1 METVRGFSTPAGV
14 RDAAMLYLS
23 RLIHAP
29 IVDAEGVKL
38 GTLGDVAVDLRDPL
52 PRVTGLW
59 MQGDRSR
66 FALIPWDAVETLAPK
81 QVRLRAARRF
91 LHPRPLQPEEMLLAD
106 ILDSQVVDTDGLK
119 VVRVND
125 LQLTRVNHEVRLVAA
140 DVGTLGLL
148 RRLSLDGVVQRVVRL
163 VGRMLPDR
171 VIPWKMVATFS
182 GPLTPVRLSI
192 SRERLREIHPADLGQ
207 LMEDLDRD
215 ERVEVMTALGQEA
228 AAEALAEAQPEVQT
242 DVIKSLP
249 SDFAADILEEMAP
262 DDATDVLTDLPPDRA
277 EELINLME
285 VEEAKEVREL
295 LKYPEG
301 TAGSVMTTEFIAL
314 PEGLTV
320 EQALQRLRQIAPTAE
335 HIFYFYVEDASHRVA
350 GVLPLRGLISAQPTQ
365 RLSEIMTRDVI
376 TLSAEDNLETV
387 AAALTKYDL
396 LALPVVDADGRLIGV
411 VTVDDV
417 MDVVLRKGRR
427 RVPPRFRRRAKPKAA
442 RQLSGN
448 A

>member
-1 METVRGFSTPAGV
+1 
-14 RDAAMLYLS
+14 MLYLS
-23 RLIHAP
+23 RLINAP
-29 IVDAEGVKL
+29 IVDAEGVRL
-38 GTLGDVAVDLRDPL
+38 GALGDVAVDLRDPI
-52 PRVTGLW
+52 PRMTGLW
-59 MQGDRSR
+59 MRGDRSR
-66 FALIPWDAVETLAPK
+66 VALILWDAVDTLSP
-81 QVRLRAARRF
+81 QEVRLRVARRF

-125 LQLTRVNHEVRLVAA
+125 LQLTRVNNEVRLVAA
-140 DVGTLGLL
+140 DVGSLGLL
-148 RRLSLDGVVQRVVRL
+148 RRLSLDGIVQRVARAI
-163 VGRMLPDR
+163 GRPLHDR
-171 VIPWKMVATFS
+171 VIPWKMVAAFG
-182 GPLTPVRLSI
+182 GPLTPIRLSV
-192 SRERLREIHPADLGQ
+192 SRERLREIHPADLAQ

-215 ERVEVMTALGQEA
+215 ERLEVMTALGQEA

-262 DDATDVLTDLPPDRA
+262 DDATDVLTDLPPDRQ
-277 EELINLME
+277 EELINLMG

-320 EQALQRLRQIAPTAE
+320 EQALQRLRQMAPGAE
-335 HIFYFYVEDASHRVA
+335 HIFYFYVEDAAHRLV
-350 GVLPLRGLISAQPTQ
+350 GVLPLRGLIAARPAQL
-365 RLSEIMTRDVI
+365 LSEIMTRGVLA
-376 TLSAEDNLETV
+376 LSAEDDLETV

-396 LALPVVDADGRLIGV
+396 LALPVVDDGRLIGV

-417 MDVVLRKGRR
+417 IYVVLRKGRR
-427 RVPPRFRRRAKPKAA
+427 RVPPRFRRRAKLPTG
-442 RQLSGN
+442 RQLSGKS
-448 A
+448 

>member
-1 METVRGFSTPAGV
+1 
-14 RDAAMLYLS
+14 MLYLS
-23 RLIHAP
+23 RLINAP
-29 IVDAEGVKL
+29 IVDAEGVRL
-38 GTLGDVAVDLRDPL
+38 GALGDVAVDLRDPV

-59 MQGDRSR
+59 MRGDRSR
-66 FALIPWDAVETLAPK
+66 VALIPCDVVETLDSQ
-81 QVRLRAARRF
+81 QVRLRVARRF

-125 LQLTRVNHEVRLVAA
+125 LQLTRVNTDVRLVAA
-140 DVGTLGLL
+140 DVGSLGLL
-148 RRLSLDGVVQRVVRL
+148 RRLSLDGVVQRLARL
-163 VGRMLPDR
+163 VGRPLVDR
-171 VIPWKMVATFS
+171 VIPWKMVAAFG
-182 GPLTPVRLSI
+182 GPLTPIRLSI
-192 SRERLREIHPADLGQ
+192 SRERLREIHPADLAQ

-215 ERVEVMTALGQEA
+215 ERLEVMTALGQEA

-249 SDFAADILEEMAP
+249 SAFAADILEEMAP
-262 DDATDVLTDLPPDRA
+262 DEATDVLTDLPPDRA
-277 EELINLME
+277 EELISLMG

-295 LKYPEG
+295 LKYAEG

-320 EQALQRLRQIAPTAE
+320 EQTLQRLRQMAPGAE
-335 HIFYFYVEDASHRVA
+335 HIFYFYVEDAAHRLV
-350 GVLPLRGLISAQPTQ
+350 GVLPLRGLIAARPTQ
-365 RLSEIMTRDVI
+365 PLSEIMTRGVLA
-376 TLSAEDNLETV
+376 LSAEDDLESV

-411 VTVDDV
+411 VAVDDV

-427 RVPPRFRRRAKPKAA
+427 RVPPRFRRRAKP
-442 RQLSGN
+442 RPRPRSGKS
-448 A
+448 

>member
-1 METVRGFSTPAGV
+1 
-14 RDAAMLYLS
+14 MLYLS
-23 RLIHAP
+23 RIINAP
-29 IVDAEGVKL
+29 IVDAEGVRL
-38 GTLGDVAVDLRDPL
+38 GALGDVAVDLRDPL
-52 PRVTGLW
+52 PRMTGLW
-59 MQGDRSR
+59 MRGDRSR
-66 FALIPWDAVETLAPK
+66 VALIPWDSVDTLSPQ
-81 QVRLRAARRF
+81 QVRLRVARRF

-125 LQLTRVNHEVRLVAA
+125 LQLTRVNSEVRLVAA
-140 DVGTLGLL
+140 DVGSLGLL
-148 RRLSLDGVVQRVVRL
+148 RRLSLDGVVQRLARL
-163 VGRMLPDR
+163 VGRPLQDR
-171 VIPWKMVATFS
+171 VIPWKMVAAFG
-182 GPLTPVRLSI
+182 GPLTPIRLSI
-192 SRERLREIHPADLGQ
+192 SRERLREIHPADLAQ

-215 ERVEVMTALGQEA
+215 ERLEVMTALGQEA

-277 EELINLME
+277 EELINLMG

-301 TAGSVMTTEFIAL
+301 TAGSVMTTEFVAL
-314 PEGLTV
+314 PEGLTA
-320 EQALQRLRQIAPTAE
+320 EQALQRLRQMAPEAE
-335 HIFYFYVEDASHRVA
+335 HIFYFYVEDAAHRLV
-350 GVLPLRGLISAQPTQ
+350 GVLPLRGLITARPTQ
-365 RLSEIMTRDVI
+365 PLSEIMTRGVFA
-376 TLSAEDNLETV
+376 LSTEDDLESV

-427 RVPPRFRRRAKPKAA
+427 RVPPRFRRRAKPRTS
-442 RQLSGN
+442 RQLSGKS
-448 A
+448 

>member
-1 METVRGFSTPAGV
+1 MV
-14 RDAAMLYLS
+14 LHLS

-29 IVDAEGVKL
+29 IVDAEGVRL
-38 GTLGDVAVDLRDPL
+38 GVLGDVAVDLRDPL
-52 PRVTGLW
+52 PKVTGLW
-59 MQGDRSR
+59 MRGDRSR
-66 FALIPWDAVETLAPK
+66 VALIPWEAVETLAP
-81 QVRLRAARRF
+81 QEVRLREARRF
-91 LHPRPLQPEEMLLAD
+91 LHPRPLQPEEMLLVD
-106 ILDSQVVDTDGLK
+106 VLDSQVVDTDGLK

-148 RRLSLDGVVQRVVRL
+148 RRLGLDGIVQRLARL
-163 VGRMLPDR
+163 VGRPLQDR
-171 VIPWKMVATFS
+171 VIPWKMVAAFG
-182 GPLTPVRLSI
+182 GPQTPIRLSI
-192 SRERLREIHPADLGQ
+192 SRERLREIHPADLAQ

-215 ERVEVMTALGQEA
+215 ERLEVMTALGQEA
-228 AAEALAEAQPEVQT
+228 AAEALAEAQPQVQT

-277 EELINLME
+277 EELINLMGSD
-285 VEEAKEVREL
+285 EAKEVREL

-301 TAGSVMTTEFIAL
+301 TAGSAMTTEFIVL
-314 PEGLTV
+314 PEHLTV
-320 EQALQRLRQIAPTAE
+320 EQALQRLRQMAPEAE
-335 HIFYFYVEDASHRVA
+335 HIFYFYVEDAAHRLV
-350 GVLPLRGLISAQPTQ
+350 GVLPLRGLITARPTQ
-365 RLSEIMTRDVI
+365 LLSEIMTRDVF
-376 TLSAEDNLETV
+376 TLSAADDLETV

-427 RVPPRFRRRAKPKAA
+427 RVPPRFRRRAKPHTT
-442 RQLSGN
+442 RQLPRKS
-448 A
+448 